1 MRLKDK
7 VVLVSGGASGIG
19 AETARLVLREG
30 GKAVLADRDEAKGR
44 ALAAELGKA
53 TTFVALDVTDEPAW
67 QKAVATTVETYGGLH
82 GLLNAAGVGV
92 RNSIEDCSLEEYRRV
107 NDINSLGTFLG
118 CKSAIPAMKKSGGGS
133 IVNISSVLGLRGSS
147 YAMAYCA
154 SKGAVRSLTK
164 NVALYCAQLKYNIR
178 CNSVHPGYIDT
189 PMIAPRLSQNVD
201 NMTGRQ
207 WLEELHPLGRL
218 GRPEEVANMIL
229 FLLSDDFELLDRLGV
244 RLRWRFDGLGCQVT
258 NRGGW
263 VVIGKNPPKPL
274 CHRHRTFTNLW

>member
-1 MRLKDK
+1 RLKDK

-19 AETARLVLREG
+19 AATARLVLREG

-44 ALAAELGKA
+44 GLAAELGKA
-53 TTFVALDVTDEPAW
+53 AAFGALDVTDEAGW
-67 QKAVATTVETYGGLH
+67 QKAVATTVDGYGGLH

-92 RNSIEDCSLEEYRRV
+92 RNSIEDCTLAEYRRI

-154 SKGAVRSLTK
+154 SKGAVRLLTRH
-164 NVALYCAQLKYNIR
+164 VALHCAQMKYNIR

-189 PMIAPRLSQNVD
+189 PMIAPRLAD
-201 NMTGRQ
+201 TIGNMSGRQ

-218 GRPEEVANMIL
+218 GRAEEGPHLIL
-229 FLLSDDFELLDRLGV
+229 V
-244 RLRWRFDGLGCQVT
+244 
-258 NRGGW
+258 
-263 VVIGKNPPKPL
+263 PPADQSSFSTVPG
-274 CHRHRTFTNLW
+274 FV

>member
-1 MRLKDK
+1 LRLKNK

-44 ALAAELGKA
+44 AMAGELGKA
-53 TTFVALDVTDEPAW
+53 AIFVPLDVTDEPAW
-67 QKAVATTVETYGGLH
+67 QKAVATTMKTYGGLH

-92 RNSIEDCSLEEYRRV
+92 RNSIEDCSLEDYRRV

-118 CKSAIPAMKKSGGGS
+118 CKTAIPAMKSSGGGS
-133 IVNISSVLGLRGSS
+133 IVNVSSVLGLRGSS
-147 YAMAYCA
+147 YAIAYCA
-154 SKGAVRSLTK
+154 SKGAVRALTK
-164 NVALYCAQLKYNIR
+164 NVAIHCAQLKYNIR

-189 PMIAPRLSQNVD
+189 PMIAPRLAQTID

-229 FLLSDDFELLDRLGV
+229 FLLSDESSFSTGSEFV
-244 RLRWRFDGLGCQVT
+244 CDGGLT
-258 NRGGW
+258 A
-263 VVIGKNPPKPL
+263 
-274 CHRHRTFTNLW
+274 